1 MCVCVLSHAYCTGTS
16 PHKFSGV
23 KPGRYVVQVECT
35 FADMEIQV
43 LEIDPFTVTEPPL
56 LVTELAGIQ
65 VHPQVHCTVLI
76 VILPCGLQVLFR
88 RIS

>member
-1 MCVCVLSHAYCTGTS
+1 M
-16 PHKFSGV
+16 
-23 KPGRYVVQVECT
+23 QVECT

-65 VHPQVHCTVLI
+65 VHTHKCIAQ
-76 VILPCGLQVLFR
+76 
-88 RIS
+88 S

>member
-1 MCVCVLSHAYCTGTS
+1 MCVLSHAYCTGTS

-65 VHPQVHCTVLI
+65 VHTHKCIAQ
-76 VILPCGLQVLFR
+76 
-88 RIS
+88 S